1 MAKYDYGGGCPC
13 GLYRE
18 CDPDCEHKEIKMS
31 GYAAVNEAFQLV
43 RKQNG
48 TPIVREKYVQKE
60 TKMKE
65 EHDFGFSFEDS
76 TELSAEVTTAYEKLE
91 KLRAMILPFL
101 NNLKKNPEKDM
112 IKWNGKD
119 RVEKI
124 DEFIV
129 KINKLIDG

>member
-1 MAKYDYGGGCPC
+1 
-13 GLYRE
+13 
-18 CDPDCEHKEIKMS
+18 MS

-65 EHDFGFSFEDS
+65 HDFGFSFADS
-76 TELSAEVTTAYEKLE
+76 TELSAEIDTATEKLE

-101 NNLKKNPEKDM
+101 NNLKMNPEKDI
-112 IKWNGKD
+112 IKWDGKD
-119 RVEKI
+119 RIKKI
-124 DEFIV
+124 DAFIK
-129 KINKLIDG
+129 KINDLVDK

>member
-1 MAKYDYGGGCPC
+1 
-13 GLYRE
+13 
-18 CDPDCEHKEIKMS
+18 MS

-65 EHDFGFSFEDS
+65 HDFGFSFADS

-91 KLRAMILPFL
+91 KLRTMILPFL